1 MNNKIEKMLIEL
13 EGKLPKALQD
23 EVEIKTWPVVIF
35 EGVLV
40 FVLGLGFLVV
50 VSGLDVLINGVAV

>member
-23 EVEIKTWPVVIF
+23 EVEEETWPVLIF
-35 EGVLV
+35 KGVVV

-50 VSGLDVLINGVAV
+50 VSGLDVLINK